1 MTHLILSYPH
11 QKGLWEGLWELCF
24 EKVFTVVLAGN
35 QTLCFGQGHPRRL
48 KRLVLIV
55 LVVKQLRLFMEVRC
69 KNLPL

>member
-11 QKGLWEGLWELCF
+11 RKGLWEGLWELCF

-48 KRLVLIV
+48 KMLVLIV
-55 LVVKQLRLFMEVRC
+55 LGVKQQRLFREVRY
-69 KNLPL
+69 KSLPL